1 MVHRRMILVVC
12 CTRLN
17 EDNKETNIR
26 QNLFLITNALCSG
39 LLTRYLGRF
48 TRTLEGK
55 RRRLWAA
62 MEWWRISILVRGLS
76 LFYVNRAFNL
86 CTIIPLL
93 NSILHHLLPTPG
105 PPPSFAPP
113 IPPCKNKWKFPTGIV
128 MIILIVSHK
137 KNNIKITGTKTTL
150 NLNHRYLVPISMIK
164 IIVII
169 TPKTVKHL

>member
-1 MVHRRMILVVC
+1 MTSMATIVIAITMEMQMTMNKCLWMIMVHRRMILVVC

-17 EDNKETNIR
+17 EDNKATNIPPKS
-26 QNLFLITNALCSG
+26 NALCSG

-55 RRRLWAA
+55 RRRLWVA

-86 CTIIPLL
+86 CIIPLL

-128 MIILIVSHK
+128 MIIVLVSHK
-137 KNNIKITGTKTTL
+137 KTL
-150 NLNHRYLVPISMIK
+150 
-164 IIVII
+164 
-169 TPKTVKHL
+169 